1 LLTDIG
7 TCVTTFA
14 YSCLNLCASTY
25 EASITLSLIYLEIML
40 IFYVEYGFEVTW
52 DVVEIKPVLLLKEAG
67 HEPKLNLHSILT
79 IWREGKMLFHF
90 DGTRAQFGLSE
101 ADWLIEPKELNKLL
115 VDEEEEWDDG
125 TEGIEGLQ
133 AHIMGQDNGFWR
145 RVFRSFNAL
154 FEELEEQQM
163 GETYNVSI
171 EEYVE
176 VKAEDLAEEAAEE
189 TWGS

>member
-14 YSCLNLCASTY
+14 FSCLNLCASTY
-25 EASITLSLIYLEIML
+25 EASITLSLTYLEIML
-40 IFYVEYGFEVTW
+40 ISYVEYGLEITW
-52 DVVEIKPVLLLKEAG
+52 DVVEIKPVLLLKVAG
-67 HEPKLNLHSILT
+67 DEDKLNLHSILT
-79 IWREGKMLFHF
+79 IWREGEMLFHF

-101 ADWLIEPKELNKLL
+101 ENWLVEPAELKRLL
-115 VDEEEEWDDG
+115 VDEGEEWDDG

-171 EEYVE
+171 EEYIE
-176 VKAEDLAEEAAEE
+176 VKAEDLAEKAAEE